1 MNGTTNNTEQIDY
14 KNVFYPPG
22 GILIWM
28 IILVEVLTFTIA
40 LIIFA
45 FQRQDAI
52 NIFNS
57 SQELLNKTVG
67 TINTIVLLTSGYF
80 MAEALHK
87 LKTGDSVKSKFYLR
101 LTIIFGITFLVLKG
115 FEYFQKIEHGIS
127 FSYNT
132 FFTFYWMLTGFH
144 FLHVL
149 FGVFLLSFIYFR
161 IKKGYYTKNNFLDV
175 ETSASFWHMC
185 DLIWMLL
192 FPTLYLIH

>member
-1 MNGTTNNTEQIDY
+1 MQRTPDNTKQIDY
-14 KNVFYPPG
+14 KNIFYPPG

-28 IILVEVLTFTIA
+28 IILVEILTFTIA

-52 NIFNS
+52 HVFDS
-57 SQELLNKTVG
+57 SQALLNKTLG

-87 LKTGDSVKSKFYLR
+87 LKIGDEIKSQFYLR
-101 LTIIFGITFLVLKG
+101 LTIIFGIAFLFFKG

-127 FSYNT
+127 FTYNT

-144 FLHVL
+144 FLHVM
-149 FGVFLLSFIYFR
+149 FGVFLLTFIYFR
-161 IKKGYYTKNNFLDV
+161 IKNGYYTKNNFLDV